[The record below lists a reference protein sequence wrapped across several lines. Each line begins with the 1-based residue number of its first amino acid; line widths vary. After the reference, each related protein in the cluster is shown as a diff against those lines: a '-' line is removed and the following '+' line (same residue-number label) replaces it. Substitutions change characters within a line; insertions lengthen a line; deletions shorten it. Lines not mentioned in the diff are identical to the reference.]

1 MNSENKKHWSKM
13 SKMYKRDMS
22 FKTRMPHAC
31 GLARA
36 LGARPR
42 DACRLTHSAVE
53 RSSAAQVDAHAARP
67 RSRVA
72 VHIRDAL
79 TAESA
84 LVFSRFCKCAVFLNS
99 VTGVKI
105 ASRSACRGMCS
116 IRTGKRK
123 AWGICVTALDSVRNV
138 ADFLLTSYE
147 VLLMRAAI
155 IQQER
160 IQNRVLSRDAP
171 GP

>member
-1 MNSENKKHWSKM
+1 M
-13 SKMYKRDMS
+13 SKMYKRNMS

-42 DACRLTHSAVE
+42 DACRLTHRAVE

-84 LVFSRFCKCAVFLNS
+84 LVFSRFWECAVFLNS

-105 ASRSACRGMCS
+105 DSRKCMP
-116 IRTGKRK
+116 
-123 AWGICVTALDSVRNV
+123 RNV
-138 ADFLLTSYE
+138 LYQDWKEKNLRN
-147 VLLMRAAI
+147 MRNSLG
-155 IQQER
+155 QRQKR
-160 IQNRVLSRDAP
+160 C
-171 GP
+171 